1 MYLDVR
7 HYDGLRMWGTTE
19 YKEGGKFQR
28 MNLTQREKKEN
39 RNESE
44 IKTQQNIE
52 RISLK
57 WAVSYSQGKMEVQTN
72 KMWGNKQ
79 H

>member
-57 WAVSYSQGKMEVQTN
+57 
-72 KMWGNKQ
+72 
-79 H
+79 